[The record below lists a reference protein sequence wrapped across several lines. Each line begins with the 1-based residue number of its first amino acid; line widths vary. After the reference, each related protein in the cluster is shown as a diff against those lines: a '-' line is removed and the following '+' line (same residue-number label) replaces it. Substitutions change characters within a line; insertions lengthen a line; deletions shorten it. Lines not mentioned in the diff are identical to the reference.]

1 MRKTNSF
8 NLNHQMNC
16 FKSFF
21 LQKDFHN
28 DKHKHF
34 NYDSNHNYVI
44 SFSGSLAMIIIILIN
59 EFIIKLINRT

>member
-1 MRKTNSF
+1 
-8 NLNHQMNC
+8 MNC

-28 DKHKHF
+28 DKHKHDKHKRF

-59 EFIIKLINRT
+59 QFIIELIN